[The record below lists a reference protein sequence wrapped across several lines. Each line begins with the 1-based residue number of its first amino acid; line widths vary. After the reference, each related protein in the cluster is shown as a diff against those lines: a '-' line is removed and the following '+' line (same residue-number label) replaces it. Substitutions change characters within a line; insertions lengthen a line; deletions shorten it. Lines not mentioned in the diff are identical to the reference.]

1 MRDKPM
7 RGLFMDLDLDLD
19 LDFLPWY
26 QRGYWFT
33 QGLV

>member
-1 MRDKPM
+1 M

-26 QRGYWFT
+26 ERGCWFT
-33 QGLV
+33 QDLV